1 MSTDIGLTDNM
12 VSITSGKGAN
22 DVNPALCEHYAGP
35 FSRLDRVHFDLLYW
49 VLFGGNILLLSFV
62 SFWYSRTS
70 ERTKDLRSDDSKF
83 RYLHLRCLYVSASC
97 ASVSVVMVVIEVYA
111 LLALQFC
118 DGEDLMSLYWAT
130 WTMLQFGSVIAI
142 FGIILHMALVLQGH
156 DRPPWALALGT
167 PVLVVA
173 GLGNLVNSML
183 HRKGTK
189 VMERTRSRSRAN
201 SKAGSLSMS
210 QTPTIRDESVEALP
224 RRASPQPQA
233 ATPLLQQAAFVGTA
247 PDGGIIIQFS
257 QSSPDL
263 ECRGRLLSRDN
274 EGRVMVSFSRDKVMF
289 ADEQPQ
295 PQQQPPKA
303 ALVHQQMA
311 SEPSSSS
318 SSPRRSN
325 TRAAPNLP
333 LMSDL
338 NLGAPAAPPSS
349 VAKP

>member
-1 MSTDIGLTDNM
+1 MSTDISLADNM
-12 VSITSGKGAN
+12 VGITSGKGAN
-22 DVNPALCEHYAGP
+22 DVNSALCEHYAGP
-35 FSRLDRVHFDLLYW
+35 FARLDRVHFDLLYW

-189 VMERTRSRSRAN
+189 VIERTRSRSRAN

-224 RRASPQPQA
+224 RRPSPPPQNA
-233 ATPLLQQAAFVGTA
+233 PLLQQAAFVGTA

-289 ADEQPQ
+289 ADEQP
-295 PQQQPPKA
+295 PQKA
-303 ALVHQQMA
+303 PLVHQ

-325 TRAAPNLP
+325 LRGASNLPDMP

-338 NLGAPAAPPSS
+338 NIGAPAPSPSS

>member
-1 MSTDIGLTDNM
+1 MS
-12 VSITSGKGAN
+12 
-22 DVNPALCEHYAGP
+22 
-35 FSRLDRVHFDLLYW
+35 
-49 VLFGGNILLLSFV
+49 ILLLPLERSIASLYRLFCLSV
-62 SFWYSRTS
+62 SHSIFNILILINSINSTS

-210 QTPTIRDESVEALP
+210 QT
-224 RRASPQPQA
+224 
-233 ATPLLQQAAFVGTA
+233 
-247 PDGGIIIQFS
+247 
-257 QSSPDL
+257 
-263 ECRGRLLSRDN
+263 
-274 EGRVMVSFSRDKVMF
+274 
-289 ADEQPQ
+289 
-295 PQQQPPKA
+295 
-303 ALVHQQMA
+303 
-311 SEPSSSS
+311 
-318 SSPRRSN
+318 
-325 TRAAPNLP
+325 
-333 LMSDL
+333 
-338 NLGAPAAPPSS
+338 
-349 VAKP
+349 